1 MSILNDAFFV
11 TDLPVG
17 TAAAVLLIPTT
28 IVAMLGPL
36 VVRRLV
42 PLKNLRANNEV
53 AGFKFATVGVT
64 FAVLLAFVTIIAW
77 ERFNQ
82 AENDVANEA
91 SAAGT
96 VYRLTKILEPGHA
109 AEVRNAVT
117 DYLREAVAKDW
128 PAMSQGTSS
137 TDVTDAL
144 SKIYNAVLKDHQFT
158 VYEAVVVADLLRN
171 VDRISEMRR
180 QRLVA
185 AKAAVPAVIWL
196 VLFTGAFLTVAF
208 TFFFGTDNLRAQIAM
223 SGALSI
229 LIFLGMLTICA
240 IDRPFAGGVTV
251 TPDALIGVLNDF
263 NNERVR

>member
-1 MSILNDAFFV
+1 MPLMTDAFFV
-11 TDLPVG
+11 TDLPTG
-17 TAAAVLLIPTT
+17 EAAAILLIPTT
-28 IVAMLGPL
+28 IFAMLGPL
-36 VVRRLV
+36 VVRRYV

-64 FAVLLAFVTIIAW
+64 FAVLLAFVIIIAW

-96 VYRLTKILEPGHA
+96 VYRLTRILDPRHA
-109 AEVRNAVT
+109 AEVRNATT
-117 DYLREAVAKDW
+117 DYLRQAVAKDW
-128 PAMSQGTSS
+128 PAMREGTSS
-137 TDVTDAL
+137 ADVTDAL
-144 SKIYNAVLKDHQFT
+144 SGIYSAVLKDHQFT
-158 VYEAVVVADLLRN
+158 TYESVVIADLLRN

-185 AKAAVPAVIWL
+185 AKAAVPGVIWL

-208 TFFFGTDNLRAQIAM
+208 TFFFGTDNLRAQIIM

-229 LIFLGMLTICA
+229 LIFLGMLTVTS

-251 TPDALIGVLNDF
+251 TPEALVNVVRDF
-263 NNERVR
+263 SPDQVR